1 MLATLLL
8 VSMGLGMVFLIGW
21 VSGEKGMTL
30 EDWKSQ
36 QRNKTIPPASNVYD
50 HYRYL

>member
-1 MLATLLL
+1 MLATFLL
-8 VSMGLGMVFLIGW
+8 VGAGLGMVFLIGR

-30 EDWKSQ
+30 EDWQSQ